1 MRFRFVATAVCI
13 AALPSLGLAQSS
25 GQAASGY
32 LLPPKV
38 IVDMLDA
45 PPPPTAE
52 VSPARDV
59 IALLE
64 RASMPTIAELS
75 QPFYRLA
82 GVRINPRTNAPHR
95 GQRYR
100 DLTLKVIADNSVR
113 KVTLPAA
120 AKIEWIGFNSD
131 GKRFAFTNIRDNGVE
146 LWIGDSATGQA
157 KAVTPAQLN
166 AVFGDPC
173 EWVGNGTSLVCAFVN
188 TNRGAE
194 PKAPSAPT
202 GPNIQESRG
211 VAAPAPTVED
221 MLASAHDEDLF
232 EYYGTS
238 QLALVDAVSGQRS
251 PLGKPA
257 MYTNFKPSPN
267 GEYVLVSRTKRPFSW
282 ILPYQ
287 RFPRTGEVWDRQ
299 GNMVKMVADLPMA
312 NDLGGRGG
320 VLPGPRNWQWHPTQ
334 PATIAY
340 AEALDGGNPK
350 NKVEFRDKVMT
361 LAAPFTGMP
370 SELTKTQFRFQNI
383 AWTSGGSIWLTENNR
398 DTRVVRTWVI
408 DAPGATPRKLFER
421 SSEDSYNNPGAP
433 LRQARNSG
441 GEVVFQNGDNVFMTG
456 VGSSPQGDRP
466 FLDKFNLK
474 TGQKERIFQ
483 TEDETYEPVLALL
496 SDDGSRFITRFETR
510 TSPPQV
516 AMRGRES
523 NSRRMLTSYPDPA
536 PALQGVKSQM
546 VTYQRAD
553 GVQMRATIHTP
564 PGWTPDKGRLPAIL
578 WAYPQEFTDPD
589 MASQVT
595 GSQFRFTTPT
605 WNNAHLLFL
614 TQGYAVIDD
623 PKMPIV
629 GPGETANDTYVQQL
643 VSSAQAAVDKAVE
656 LGIVDRDRIVAGGH
670 SYGAFMTANL
680 LAHSDIFRAGIA
692 RSGAY
697 NRSLTPFGFQN
708 EERTYWQ
715 VPQLY
720 NAMSPFNYADKIK
733 EPILLIHGEADDNA
747 GTFPIQSER
756 FYRALKGHGATVRY
770 VTLPFEAHGYT
781 ARESVLHVMAEMLN
795 WANEWTKPRAAAS
808 QRQ

>member
-1 MRFRFVATAVCI
+1 MRYRLIAVASLVI
-13 AALPSLGLAQSS
+13 AATSLNAQA
-25 GQAASGY
+25 QAPASGY

-59 IALLE
+59 IAMLE

-100 DLTLKVIADNSVR
+100 DLSLKVIADNSAR
-113 KVTLPAA
+113 KVTLPPSP
-120 AKIEWIGFNSD
+120 KIEWIGFNAD

-146 LWIGDSATGQA
+146 LWIGDTATGQA
-157 KAVTPAQLN
+157 RAVTPAQLN
-166 AVFGDPC
+166 AVFGEPC
-173 EWVGNGTSLVCAFVN
+173 SWVGDGSGLMCAFIN
-188 TNRGAE
+188 PNRGPE
-194 PKAPSAPT
+194 PKAPAAPT

-211 VAAPAPTVED
+211 IAAPAPTVQD
-221 MLASAHDEDLF
+221 MLASVHDENLF

-238 QLALVDAVSGQRS
+238 QLAIVDAATGQRS
-251 PLGKPA
+251 PIGQPA
-257 MYTNFKPSPN
+257 MYSDFSVSPDGN
-267 GEYVLVSRTKRPFSW
+267 YALVTRVKRPFSW

-287 RFPRTGEVWDRQ
+287 RFPKNGEIWDRK
-299 GNMVKMVADLPMA
+299 GALVKMVAELPMA
-312 NDLGGRGG
+312 NDVARGG

-334 PATIAY
+334 PATLVY

-350 NKVEFRDKVMT
+350 TAAEFRDRLVT
-361 LAAPFTGMP
+361 SFAPFTAP
-370 SELTKTQFRFQNI
+370 AAELTKTQFRFQSI
-383 AWTSGGSIWLTENNR
+383 AWTTGGSIWLNESNR
-398 DTRVVRTWVI
+398 DTRQVRTWVI

-421 SSEDSYNNPGAP
+421 SSEDSYNNPGTP

-466 FLDKFNLK
+466 FLDRFNIK

-483 TEDETYEPVLALL
+483 TEDQTYEPVLALL

-510 TSPPQV
+510 TSPPQIT
-516 AMRGRES
+516 MRGRES

-578 WAYPQEFTDPD
+578 WAYPQEFTDPE

-605 WNNAHLLFL
+605 WGNAHLLFL

-643 VSSAQAAVDKAVE
+643 VASAQAAVDKAVE

-715 VPQLY
+715 APQLY

-733 EPILLIHGEADDNA
+733 EPILLIHGEADDNS
-747 GTFPIQSER
+747 GTYPIQSER
-756 FYRALKGHGATVRY
+756 LYRALKGHGATVRY
-770 VTLPFEAHGYT
+770 VTLPYEAHGYT

-795 WANEWTKPRAAAS
+795 WANEWTKPRANATP
-808 QRQ
+808 Q